1 MEQQVN
7 KEINKLKINQIK
19 TKLMEVLKKH
29 SGNNR

>member
-1 MEQQVN
+1 MGQQVN

>member
-1 MEQQVN
+1 MGQQV
-7 KEINKLKINQIK
+7 NKLKINQMK

>member
-1 MEQQVN
+1 MKQQV
-7 KEINKLKINQIK
+7 NKLKINQIK

>member
-1 MEQQVN
+1 MRQQV
-7 KEINKLKINQIK
+7 NKLKINQIK